1 MESISDIVTVQAV
14 TYSTIKM
21 TYAYPNSKT
30 TIWTDLNFGVRVMS
44 ESYQGDSETQSS
56 PIAIR
61 TIPFSF

>member
-1 MESISDIVTVQAV
+1 VESISDIVTVQAV

-30 TIWTDLNFGVRVMS
+30 TIWTDLNFEVRVMS

-56 PIAIR
+56 MEELTQIEL
-61 TIPFSF
+61 PF